1 MRSRRLHH
9 GERGQSLVEM
19 AMVMP
24 LLLLLA
30 LGTADLGLA
39 FRTYIA
45 LTNAAREGAR
55 WISTHPEN
63 PSAAM
68 ARIRAEAGRIGL
80 SPDATDDTRITVVFE
95 PDRTSYAAGEDVT
108 IIIAHD
114 YPLMFGIVT
123 AVPEISFETSATMA
137 VLYEE

>member
-1 MRSRRLHH
+1 MRIRRLHH

-68 ARIRAEAGRIGL
+68 ARISAEAGRIGL
-80 SPDATDDTRITVVFE
+80 SPNATDDKRITVVFE
-95 PDRTSYAAGEDVT
+95 PNKSSYGAGEVVT
-108 IIIAHD
+108 ILIAHD
-114 YPLMFGIVT
+114 YPLLFGAVT
-123 AVPEISFETSATMA
+123 AIPEISFETSATMA